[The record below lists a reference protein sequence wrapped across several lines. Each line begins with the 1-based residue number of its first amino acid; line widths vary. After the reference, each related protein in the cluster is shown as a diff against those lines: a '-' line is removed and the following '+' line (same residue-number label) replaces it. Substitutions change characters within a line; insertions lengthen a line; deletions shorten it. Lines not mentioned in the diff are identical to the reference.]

1 MSDLRFDGKNGR
13 TPSAQARRY
22 IYERLAVMLKED
34 MYQHPPP
41 DGGSFVLRHID
52 NEFDERRV
60 RKEAQKVISELHRK
74 ACR

>member
-1 MSDLRFDGKNGR
+1 MSDLRFNGTNGR
-13 TPSAQARRY
+13 KPSAQARRY

-41 DGGSFVLRHID
+41 EGGSFVLRHID
-52 NEFDERRV
+52 NPFDERRV
-60 RKEAQKVISELHRK
+60 RKEALKVISELHRK

>member
-13 TPSAQARRY
+13 KPSAQARRY

-34 MYQHPPP
+34 MYQHPAP
-41 DGGSFVLRHID
+41 DDGSFVLRHID
-52 NEFDERRV
+52 NQFDERRV
-60 RKEAQKVISELHRK
+60 RNAAQKVISELHRK

>member
-1 MSDLRFDGKNGR
+1 MATDLRFDGKSR
-13 TPSAQARRY
+13 KPSAQARRY